1 MWPRCLTCGY
11 LFEREQ
17 GYFIG
22 AIYVNVIATE
32 IAIIAAYL
40 VLLLFMTP
48 SSEAMIV
55 PLLVIAVLFPLAFFH
70 HSRSL
75 WLGIDYL
82 LGAPRT
88 SRHWQA
94 HSDTEQW

>member
-1 MWPRCLTCGY
+1 MWSCCSTCGY

-17 GYFIG
+17 GYFVG

-32 IAIIAAYL
+32 TVLVAAYL
-40 VLLLFMTP
+40 VLLSFMTP
-48 SSEAMIV
+48 SSEALLA
-55 PLLVIAVLFPLAFFH
+55 PLLIIAIVFPLAFFH

-82 LGAPRT
+82 LGASPANKHT
-88 SRHWQA
+88 QD
-94 HSDTEQW
+94 HSDMERW